1 VIESGLWS
9 VKLPFSPRAII
20 LTLLAGVALAIFAYL
35 YQKRRDSDDHIKF
48 LASDAHVVVGDVP
61 LVVPFVA
68 LSGYVS
74 QGPSF
79 SLNRENDRKQA
90 KDRLAAFRKAASS
103 AETAPVV
110 EKLQFGLSA
119 FGFDDL
125 EAMPG
130 RICAQLSRDWS
141 KSVCMDPWAP
151 LQQAMP
157 HDGNYIYLADGRN
170 LAVFENQS
178 TVGGE
183 RVSDQL
189 KAMKL
194 ITGEPSVV
202 CDKPSNSKTQFCTAA
217 VLIGQHLTAVWTVWN
232 SNAETPA
239 KRAAREGK
247 AITALV
253 LHGLGATESFPA
265 LLAVACKMKDPEASE
280 GVHRSPCENASL
292 TGP

>member
-1 VIESGLWS
+1 
-9 VKLPFSPRAII
+9 VKFPFAPKAII
-20 LTLLAGVALAIFAYL
+20 LTLLAGVALAVFAFL
-35 YQKRRDSDDHIKF
+35 YQTKRHSDDHIKF
-48 LASDAHVVVGDVP
+48 LASDAHVIVGDVP
-61 LVVPFVA
+61 LIVPFVA
-68 LSGYVS
+68 LTGYIS
-74 QGPSF
+74 EGPSF

-90 KDRLAAFRKAASS
+90 KDRLEAFRKAASI
-103 AETAPVV
+103 AGTAPVV

-119 FGFDDL
+119 FGFDDP

-151 LQQAMP
+151 LLQAMP
-157 HDGNYIYLADGRN
+157 YDNNKFYLADGRN
-170 LAVFENQS
+170 LAVFENQL
-178 TVGGE
+178 TVGDE

-217 VLIGQHLTAVWTVWN
+217 VHIKQHLTAVWTVWN

-253 LHGLGATESFPA
+253 LNGLGATESFPA
-265 LLAVACKMKDPEASE
+265 LLAVACRMKDPEATE
-280 GVHRSPCENASL
+280 GVHRSPCENEPLA
-292 TGP
+292 GP

>member
-9 VKLPFSPRAII
+9 VKFPFAPRAII
-20 LTLLAGVALAIFAYL
+20 LTLLAGAALAVFAFL
-35 YQKRRDSDDHIKF
+35 YQKKQSSDDHIKF

-61 LVVPFVA
+61 LIVPFVA
-68 LSGYVS
+68 LTGYIS
-74 QGPSF
+74 EGPSF

-103 AETAPVV
+103 AGTAPLV

-119 FGFDDL
+119 FGFDDP

-157 HDGNYIYLADGRN
+157 YDHNKVYFADNRN
-170 LAVFENQS
+170 LAVFDNHN
-178 TVGGE
+178 TVGDE

-189 KAMKL
+189 KAMKM

-202 CDKPSNSKTQFCTAA
+202 CDKLSSSKTQFCTAA
-217 VLIGQHLTAVWTVWN
+217 VLIKQHLTAVWTVWN

-253 LHGLGATESFPA
+253 LNGLGATENYPA
-265 LLAVACKMKDPEASE
+265 LLAVACKMKDPEAAE
-280 GVHRSPCENASL
+280 GVHQSPCENASVA
-292 TGP
+292 GP